1 MPLTTFPV
9 RMKEQRLKD
18 PSLNL
23 GTTSV
28 ETGSP
33 LSNSSRTTAFHG
45 QKLSLFD
52 PLRPLSNFPGI
63 PARLLHAR
71 EGRRRKGK
79 GVLEE
84 IPSFARHGEKGQ
96 CTAPRYE
103 IKRRPSLES
112 PSEGSSLGWREI
124 SPGQM
129 GKLRFEEILNYSQR
143 FETVHPCFTIVRES
157 SRRGRNS
164 FRLQFDQLEV
174 WNGRSGTRY

>member
-1 MPLTTFPV
+1 MG
-9 RMKEQRLKD
+9 RLAWKPAPPFRILRGPPRSTAKNF
-18 PSLNL
+18 PSLI
-23 GTTSV
+23 
-28 ETGSP
+28 
-33 LSNSSRTTAFHG
+33 
-45 QKLSLFD
+45 LFVH
-52 PLRPLSNFPGI
+52 FPTFQVF
-63 PARLLHAR
+63 PRDYYMR
-71 EGRRRKGK
+71 GK
-79 GVLEE
+79 GGGEKE
-84 IPSFARHGEKGQ
+84 KEFWKKFRHGEKGQ
-96 CTAPRYE
+96 CMAPRYE

-143 FETVHPCFTIVRES
+143 FETVHPCFTIVREG